1 MSIATNTNTTNT
13 ATNSLAELNA
23 KLIEASEDGNAE
35 EVRQLLKLGADANAW
50 ATMALGSAGLNGH
63 AEVVRILLAAGA
75 DATTMDDLA
84 ITDVVENG
92 YDDVMRVLTE
102 WKEANK

>member
-1 MSIATNTNTTNT
+1 MSIATNTTNT

-35 EVRQLLKLGADANAW
+35 EVRQLLKLGADANTW

-75 DATTMDDLA
+75 DATTMDDLMDA
-84 ITDVVENG
+84 VDGHPEVVKILTDWES
-92 YDDVMRVLTE
+92 
-102 WKEANK
+102 

>member
-1 MSIATNTNTTNT
+1 MSIATNTNTNT

-35 EVRQLLKLGADANAW
+35 EVRQLLKLGADANTW

-75 DATTMDDLA
+75 DATTMDDLVVDGHD
-84 ITDVVENG
+84 DVVKI
-92 YDDVMRVLTE
+92 LTD
-102 WKEANK
+102 WANK